1 MTTIEL
7 NTEYQSAERFPAWM
21 ALSVFSAV
29 CLAAVNAQQNPS
41 NRDAGD
47 KWVLSVT
54 ILSMCFSFFAC
65 LAYLAIRHLFVATI
79 PEIGFVRVF
88 LARTFGVTRAI
99 LSFFIS
105 CSHIM
110 LLLFIPL
117 RTDSRS

>member
-1 MTTIEL
+1 MQAPTTTTIEL

-29 CLAAVNAQQNPS
+29 CLAAVNAQQNPE
-41 NRDAGD
+41 NRDAAD

-79 PEIGFVRVF
+79 PEIGFVRQE
-88 LARTFGVTRAI
+88 
-99 LSFFIS
+99 SWQ
-105 CSHIM
+105 
-110 LLLFIPL
+110 
-117 RTDSRS
+117 RSS